1 MYKTTQ
7 GWSESCTPNNA
18 LLSNIK
24 HNVDYFIHFYCSP
37 WEITPKKGCW
47 SWSLWPSLMPPL
59 CGGYPLKEF
68 FYLKSKPSLSL
79 LCCVSAQ
86 GPGCTAPHGGSQ
98 GVQHHKE
105 DSFLTVKYMYM
116 LWRKLEEQYPYSDWG
131 STSFMHTSSFP
142 LINTYTSMLL
152 YSPPTQLKLDDNKQ
166 NILFRFV
173 LNLAY
178 IFSSLIQTTRT
189 LRLRRNVVKLSL
201 YRHFTNTLIFAVLG
215 KETYLFYYND
225 ECI

>member
-7 GWSESCTPNNA
+7 GWLESYTPNNA

-79 LCCVSAQ
+79 LCCISAQ
-86 GPGCTAPHGGSQ
+86 GPVVINVGVRPVTQRWIVQVFKSCSDHLKLCLSTHTLSQ
-98 GVQHHKE
+98 SIQLMICLHLSE
-105 DSFLTVKYMYM
+105 CETVKNC
-116 LWRKLEEQYPYSDWG
+116 LCIE
-131 STSFMHTSSFP
+131 
-142 LINTYTSMLL
+142 
-152 YSPPTQLKLDDNKQ
+152 
-166 NILFRFV
+166 ILFIINKYKVNEHIEGLISSELNHGSLMESLLFV
-173 LNLAY
+173 QWA
-178 IFSSLIQTTRT
+178 
-189 LRLRRNVVKLSL
+189 
-201 YRHFTNTLIFAVLG
+201 
-215 KETYLFYYND
+215 
-225 ECI
+225 